1 MFRSMFNVCLDAK
14 SRKTTNAKGSNG
26 SSSSNRNNKKKHSA
40 LADGTPLIKN
50 KKGEYAPDLHA
61 QAIAKKAVAAYKK
74 NSAQAQLN
82 QVESSVE
89 KPTAAKSAGAMTAE
103 IKPKESA
110 GDFYSRILK
119 D

>member
-1 MFRSMFNVCLDAK
+1 MWQPAELTMFQITCFCW
-14 SRKTTNAKGSNG
+14 TNNLS
-26 SSSSNRNNKKKHSA
+26 

-50 KKGEYAPDLHA
+50 KKGEHVPDLHA
-61 QAIAKKAVAAYKK
+61 QAIAKKAVAACKK

-89 KPTAAKSAGAMTAE
+89 KPSAAKPAGAMTAE